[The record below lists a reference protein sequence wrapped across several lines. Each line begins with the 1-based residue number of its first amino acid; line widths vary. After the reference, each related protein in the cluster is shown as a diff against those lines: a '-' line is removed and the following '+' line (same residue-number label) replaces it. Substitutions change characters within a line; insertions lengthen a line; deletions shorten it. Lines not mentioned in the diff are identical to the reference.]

1 MTKILIINYN
11 EIKKFKGNFTMKKKI
26 IIVIAI
32 VILIIVGVIFVLNNS
47 STYNK
52 NFSKDINSK
61 IEIVKS
67 IATNDIYF
75 PFEENNKQYMLLGYR
90 ISSYSD
96 LEKSS
101 MKIQNINYKNGDLII
116 ELEISEVRARL

>member
-1 MTKILIINYN
+1 MKKIKLII
-11 EIKKFKGNFTMKKKI
+11 IALI
-26 IIVIAI
+26 IIC
-32 VILIIVGVIFVLNNS
+32 LIIVGAIFVLNDNN

-52 NFSKDINSK
+52 NFSKDTNSK
-61 IEIVKS
+61 LEKVKS

-75 PFEENNKQYMLLGYR
+75 PFEENNKQYILLGYR

-101 MKIQNINYKNGDLII
+101 MKIQNTNYKNGDLII
-116 ELEISEVRARL
+116 ELEINEVRTSL

>member
-32 VILIIVGVIFVLNNS
+32 VILIIVGVIFVLNSS

-52 NFSKDINSK
+52 KFSNDINSK
-61 IEIVKS
+61 MAIVLS
-67 IATNDIYF
+67 SATNDIYF
-75 PFEENNKQYMLLGYR
+75 P
-90 ISSYSD
+90 I
-96 LEKSS
+96 
-101 MKIQNINYKNGDLII
+101 
-116 ELEISEVRARL
+116 

>member
-1 MTKILIINYN
+1 
-11 EIKKFKGNFTMKKKI
+11 MKKKI
-26 IIVIAI
+26 IIVIAIVI

-47 STYNK
+47 SNYNK

-61 IEIVKS
+61 IEIIKN

-116 ELEISEVRARL
+116 ELEINEVRARL